1 MPKVFVK
8 SFVGESVDELE
19 IVINSWVRFASHEI
33 IDVKFQFN
41 GGNFYALVM
50 YK

>member
-41 GGNFYALVM
+41 GGNFYALVL